1 MKQSAPTRKVKEGIA
16 FEGDT
21 IAFRSDFPLWL
32 RFFLLPWVPICLPF
46 ISLYLQNTQGID
58 WDDPPIA
65 GLIFGIFGFVLA
77 PLAFSAFL
85 LGMALFG
92 SSTRLRLDPGAG
104 EAVLERKAPFRR
116 RLTRYV
122 LSEVRIFKIELEA
135 DYPAY
140 DAATVTLRMPDGKKV
155 RIYGFWRDEEAKY
168 WAEQIRRITNPGNG
182 QASPA

>member
-1 MKQSAPTRKVKEGIA
+1 MNPSAPARKVKEGIA
-16 FEGDT
+16 FEGDAIT
-21 IAFRSDFPLWL
+21 YRSDFPLWL

-46 ISLYLQNTQGID
+46 ISLYVQNSKGID
-58 WDDPPIA
+58 WANPPVA
-65 GLIFGIFGFVLA
+65 GMIFGTLGFLLV

-116 RLTRYV
+116 RLTRYA
-122 LSEVRIFKIELEA
+122 LGDVRIFKVELEA

-140 DAATVTLRMPDGKKV
+140 DAAIVTLRMPDGRKV
-155 RIYGFWRDEEAKY
+155 RLEGFWRDDDAKY
-168 WAEQIRRITNPGNG
+168 WVEQIRRITNPGSS
-182 QASPA
+182 QVSPA